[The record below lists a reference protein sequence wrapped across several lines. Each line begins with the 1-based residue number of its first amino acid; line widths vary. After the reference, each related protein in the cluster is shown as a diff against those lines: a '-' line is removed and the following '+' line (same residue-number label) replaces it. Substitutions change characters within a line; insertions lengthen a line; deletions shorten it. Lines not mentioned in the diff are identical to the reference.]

1 MQDDPTNRCIISRL
15 FDLITDDIFFLQT
28 HRCNQDLPIGT
39 NKFESNILNDE
50 STDEAGQTKQDEEG
64 VYKGQGRE
72 FDISS
77 SDTIKWCCSIA
88 LHLLQLSLNTDENRP
103 SGFKL
108 NEIKS
113 DK

>member
-15 FDLITDDIFFLQT
+15 FDLITDDIFFLES
-28 HRCNQDLPIGT
+28 HLCNQDLPSGT
-39 NKFESNILNDE
+39 NKVESSILNAA
-50 STDEAGQTKQDEEG
+50 STDAVGQIKEDEEG
-64 VYKGQGRE
+64 VYKEQGRD
-72 FDISS
+72 FDITSS
-77 SDTIKWCCSIA
+77 ATIQWCCSIA